1 MNRGNGLIRIHRFWS
16 LFPAMFPLACL
27 DLGDCTNKILQ
38 DLPSPD
44 GRRHAVIFDRECGA
58 TTGFSTQVS
67 VLTTGRTVED
77 GGNVFVADSDH
88 GKAPTGA
95 SGGPI
100 VTVHWLDKRTLEVR
114 YDSRAR
120 IFAQEIRHDDTNI
133 RYVADMAARA
143 TQ

>member
-1 MNRGNGLIRIHRFWS
+1 
-16 LFPAMFPLACL
+16 MFPLACL

-38 DLPSPD
+38 DVPSPD

-67 VLTTGRTVED
+67 VLTRGRTVED

-88 GKAPTGA
+88 RKAPTGA
-95 SGGPI
+95 SGEPI

-120 IFAQEIRHDDTNI
+120 IFVQEIRHDDTDI
-133 RYVADMAARA
+133 KYVADTTARA